1 VDQFFADSQTLP
13 DLSLQLTP
21 AAKHAGSNQ
30 SLVKQ
35 AVPATVGASSLALAA
50 IAFFFVPIPEVQ
62 RSEATVNSSQSNNLL
77 TGTGL
82 TLVMPVQHRQRKPR
96 QI

>member
-1 VDQFFADSQTLP
+1 VQLFDLVEAIDQFFADSQTLP

-35 AVPATVGASSLALAA
+35 AASYCGSVE
-50 IAFFFVPIPEVQ
+50 FGVSDRVFFVPIPEVQ
-62 RSEATVNSSQSNNLL
+62 RPTDPATVQFQS
-77 TGTGL
+77 
-82 TLVMPVQHRQRKPR
+82 
-96 QI
+96 I